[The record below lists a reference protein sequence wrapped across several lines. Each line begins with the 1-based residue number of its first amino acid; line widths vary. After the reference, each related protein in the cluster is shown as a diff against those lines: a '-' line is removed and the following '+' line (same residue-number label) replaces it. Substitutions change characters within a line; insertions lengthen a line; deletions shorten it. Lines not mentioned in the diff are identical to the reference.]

1 MAHSPFFQRQAKA
14 RRNTLLLVAL
24 FSTAVILITLSVC
37 VVGYMVTRSSTSA
50 LPFHHW
56 LLTSHGLITAGASV
70 ALMGAGSLIRWID
83 LADGGR
89 RVAEMVGAQPI
100 NPDTNDP
107 LERRLRNIVEEM
119 AIASGVAVPELYV
132 MDQETGINAFVAGY
146 SPAEAVMVVTHGA
159 LTQLTR
165 DELQGVVGHEFSHI
179 LNGDMRLNVRL
190 IALLA
195 GILMIGQIGLFL
207 ARAGFYSGAVRT
219 RRDSRGQF
227 ALGAL
232 GVVLVVIGYAGVF
245 CGRLIQAAVSRQRER
260 LADASSVQFTRNP
273 DGIGG
278 ALFKI
283 GLQGSHLDTTRH
295 ASEMNHM
302 CFGESTRMKFM
313 GLLASHPPIEERIN
327 ALQPG
332 LITRLRSRLRD
343 TRNSG
348 ALRNTQAENSAQ
360 RQANTLGNAGSTPES
375 TQTSTPASTP
385 ALAMGFTDSAPFNIS
400 SSTKNSTGS
409 PLAGNNRYRMAVD
422 TPLSVRVG
430 QVYLGSESYA
440 KDLLNRLPATC
451 RGLLYTRAGAVQL
464 SYSLLIA
471 DLPTSQQQ
479 SYLALLPAHP
489 VVGHQEPILQKLLPT
504 VTALGAAARFPLLE
518 LAMPALRKLDPSEQ
532 QQLIR
537 NVKALAMAD
546 KNISLFELALTSFF
560 SRHLS
565 PRAGRAVAVKH
576 RSFHPV
582 LPALRQLFSLLARAS
597 ADNPQQAQALFSQAM
612 AGFGVGGAALPEIL
626 ASVSLREL
634 NQALT
639 ELNRLSPLLKPAIID
654 ASAECLTH
662 RGQTRGQISNLS
674 PIGAGL
680 GTDLKS
686 VPSDK
691 ASDKTGTGKAGTDLK
706 SVPSHGISVREY
718 ELMRLV
724 ADQLDCPM
732 PPLIN

>member
-24 FSTAVILITLSVC
+24 FSTAVMLITLSVC
-37 VVGYMVTRSSTSA
+37 VVGYMVTRSTTSA

-56 LLTSHGLITAGASV
+56 LLTSHGLITAGASI
-70 ALMGAGSLIRWID
+70 ALMGVGSLIRWID

-207 ARAGFYSGAVRT
+207 ARAGSYSGAVRT

-227 ALGAL
+227 ALGTL
-232 GVVLVVIGYAGVF
+232 GLVLIVIGYAGVF

-278 ALFKI
+278 ALLKI
-283 GLQGSHLDTTRH
+283 GLQGSHLGTTRH
-295 ASEMNHM
+295 ASDMNHM

-313 GLLASHPPIEERIN
+313 GLLASHPPIEDRIN

-343 TRNSG
+343 TRSSE

-360 RQANTLGNAGSTPES
+360 RQANASGHAPGNAPES
-375 TQTSTPASTP
+375 TQTSTPAS
-385 ALAMGFTDSAPFNIS
+385 ALGFADPAPFNTLANKGS
-400 SSTKNSTGS
+400 GS
-409 PLAGNNRYRMAVD
+409 PLAGNNRYRIAAN
-422 TPLSVRVG
+422 TPMSVRVG
-430 QVYLGSESYA
+430 QVYPGSENYA
-440 KDLLNRLPATC
+440 KDLLGQLPATC
-451 RGLLYTRAGAVQL
+451 RGLIYTRAGAVQL

-471 DLPTSQQQ
+471 DLPAEQQQ
-479 SYLALLPAHP
+479 RYLALLPAHS

-532 QQLIR
+532 QQLIH
-537 NVKALAMAD
+537 NVKALAVAD
-546 KNISLFELALTSFF
+546 QNISLFELALTSFF

-565 PRAGRAVAVKH
+565 PRSGRAVAVKY
-576 RSFHPV
+576 RRFQPV

-597 ADNPQQAQALFSQAM
+597 ADNPQQAQASFSQAM
-612 AGFGVGGAALPEIL
+612 AGFGVSGDAVPKMLT
-626 ASVSLREL
+626 SVSLREL
-634 NQALT
+634 SQALA
-639 ELNRLSPLLKPAIID
+639 ELNKLSPLLKPAIID
-654 ASAECLTH
+654 ASAECVSQNGH
-662 RGQTRGQISNLS
+662 
-674 PIGAGL
+674 
-680 GTDLKS
+680 
-686 VPSDK
+686 
-691 ASDKTGTGKAGTDLK
+691 
-706 SVPSHGISVREY
+706 ISVREY
-718 ELMRLV
+718 EMMRLV

-732 PPLIN
+732 PPLID